1 MTQKIQALIA
11 FAVMT
16 GAAMLPAVAWACPYC
31 VSQNKDAGLAGVA
44 LLGSMIVLP
53 FVVFLVVAPALK
65 RAAVADAD
73 IFPPDSE

>member
-1 MTQKIQALIA
+1 MTHKIQALIA
-11 FAVMT
+11 FAVMS
-16 GAAMLPAVAWACPYC
+16 GVAMLPAVAWACPYC

-65 RAAVADAD
+65 RVASADAD